1 MARCK
6 SNPKSYGSMMASA
19 VFFFVLKR
27 CPNDFT
33 HQVTKAHNHVI
44 PRRSL
49 QQCAAMRRRPQHHG
63 QLWPVPGDKDSQPQ
77 LWAHTR
83 AIHVRVCFRG
93 REGPGR
99 ETERIA
105 IYHRETQT
113 ERERVYEEHLPI
125 YFYLSIHRSLYLS
138 TVSLFLCVTMCTLIC
153 ILNYTNM
160 STNMYI
166 HTVDGRNP
174 APPWMVE
181 TLWIMG

>member
-1 MARCK
+1 MRC
-6 SNPKSYGSMMASA
+6 NEAAAAASLA
-19 VFFFVLKR
+19 ALASTWRGRRLTATAMSTYTCDSRACVLQR
-27 CPNDFT
+27 E
-33 HQVTKAHNHVI
+33 
-44 PRRSL
+44 
-49 QQCAAMRRRPQHHG
+49 G
-63 QLWPVPGDKDSQPQ
+63 
-77 LWAHTR
+77 
-83 AIHVRVCFRG
+83 G

-160 STNMYI
+160 STTMYI

-181 TLWIMG
+181 TL